1 MAKPLN
7 GACSRCHAKKMK
19 CHFDMP
25 GTVCA
30 SCHRLG
36 EACFPRKRQRMGR
49 QPRVKKYPSGNS
61 SIMRFESTSQYD
73 WERQSSSDCDKLS
86 TPPACFPR
94 SSASQDLGWMVNKR
108 STTFMSDKGMQLATS
123 IVRTPEPPG
132 AAYRQVYN
140 ILANKDSFYEL
151 HRQFML
157 GREYADE
164 FQAAVLVLFNRS
176 PHILSPAYYAVLG
189 LAAFRNIC
197 SRGLHGFDW
206 SRGADCIR
214 CLRQAS
220 LFIADVEDAA
230 VFLMLGQLLLVY
242 NHLVPSF
249 CEQAIE
255 CGALL
260 SAKDW
265 YPALVL
271 RPELDSVTLC
281 LVLVDTVKCLIGRE
295 LPVMRLTAVDRCT
308 FDRFI
313 GACSSFLPLLYDLC
327 ERSYQVKM
335 GIIPKGC
342 EQENLEASDPYK
354 DIERK
359 ISAWKPL
366 PHEPRSSQ
374 HEVLET
380 DAALAQA
387 SLYRI
392 AALLV
397 IHRLRFPIGKED
409 STARRYADCI
419 LTQLSF
425 ISTCSS
431 EGTGIG
437 LDFPLLVAMMELP
450 NRGEQLFWALDNF
463 RIQKNFSNIAQFVKS
478 VWKEY
483 DSGYNGLWLDLI
495 PRKLQLPMLP

>member
-1 MAKPLN
+1 
-7 GACSRCHAKKMK
+7 
-19 CHFDMP
+19 
-25 GTVCA
+25 
-30 SCHRLG
+30 
-36 EACFPRKRQRMGR
+36 MGR

-73 WERQSSSDCDKLS
+73 RERQSSSDCDKFSAPTTRL
-86 TPPACFPR
+86 PR
-94 SSASQDLGWMVNKR
+94 SSASQDLGRMVNKQ
-108 STTFMSDKGMQLATS
+108 STIFMSDKGMQLATS
-123 IVRTPEPPG
+123 IVRAPEPPG
-132 AAYRQVYN
+132 AAYRQVYS

-151 HRQFML
+151 HRRFML

-189 LAAFRNIC
+189 LAAFRSIY
-197 SRGLHGFDW
+197 SRELHGFDW
-206 SRGADCIR
+206 SKGADCIR
-214 CLRQAS
+214 CLRHAS

-265 YPALVL
+265 YPALAL

-281 LVLVDTVKCLIGRE
+281 LVLVDTVKCLVARE

-313 GACSSFLPLLYDLC
+313 GACSSLLPLLYDLC

-335 GIIPKGC
+335 RIIPQVC
-342 EQENLEASDPYK
+342 EQENSNASDPYE
-354 DIERK
+354 DIEK
-359 ISAWKPL
+359 NISAWKPL
-366 PHEPRSSQ
+366 RHEPRSSQ
-374 HEVLET
+374 HELLET

-397 IHRLRFPIGKED
+397 IHRLRFPIGEED

-450 NRGEQLFWALDNF
+450 NRGEQVFWALDNF
-463 RIQKNFSNIAQFVKS
+463 RIRQNFSNLAQFVKS

-483 DSGYNGLWLDLI
+483 ESGYDGLWLDLI

>member
-1 MAKPLN
+1 
-7 GACSRCHAKKMK
+7 
-19 CHFDMP
+19 
-25 GTVCA
+25 
-30 SCHRLG
+30 
-36 EACFPRKRQRMGR
+36 MGR

-73 WERQSSSDCDKLS
+73 WERQSSSDCDKFS
-86 TPPACFPR
+86 TPTACFPKY
-94 SSASQDLGWMVNKR
+94 SADRDLGWMVNRR
-108 STTFMSDKGMQLATS
+108 STIFMSDKGIELATS

-189 LAAFRNIC
+189 LAAFRSIC

-206 SRGADCIR
+206 SRGTDCIR
-214 CLRQAS
+214 CLRHAS
-220 LFIADVEDAA
+220 LFIATVEDAA

-242 NHLVPSF
+242 NILVPSF

-260 SAKDW
+260 STKDW
-265 YPALVL
+265 YPALAL
-271 RPELDSVTLC
+271 RPELDSVTFC
-281 LVLVDTVKCLIGRE
+281 LVLVDTVKCLIARE

-335 GIIPKGC
+335 RTIPIFC
-342 EQENLEASDPYK
+342 EQEGLEGSDPYE
-354 DIERK
+354 DIEKK

-366 PHEPRSSQ
+366 RHESRSLQ
-374 HEVLET
+374 HEFLET

-409 STARRYADCI
+409 STARRYADYI

-425 ISTCSS
+425 ISKCSS

-450 NRGEQLFWALDNF
+450 HRGEPVFWALDNF
-463 RIQKNFSNIAQFVKS
+463 RIRQNFSNLAQFVKS
-478 VWKEY
+478 VRKEY
-483 DSGYNGLWLDLI
+483 DSGYDGLWLDLI
-495 PRKLQLPMLP
+495 PRKLPLPMLP